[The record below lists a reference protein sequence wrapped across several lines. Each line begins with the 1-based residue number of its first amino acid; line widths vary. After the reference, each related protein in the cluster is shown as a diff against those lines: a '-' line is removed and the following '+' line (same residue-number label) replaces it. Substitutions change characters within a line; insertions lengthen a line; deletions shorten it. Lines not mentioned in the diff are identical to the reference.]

1 MTITSSTL
9 YTMDNHQDAM
19 SAYMVEVHKKYALPF
34 ACFFFVLVGVPLGV
48 LTKRGGFGVG
58 AGLSLIFFL
67 LYWVFLIGGEKLAD
81 RRLISP
87 LVAMWSGNVV
97 VLLIGL
103 LLLLRASGLNVAS
116 IWRRKH

>member
-1 MTITSSTL
+1 
-9 YTMDNHQDAM
+9 
-19 SAYMVEVHKKYALPF
+19 
-34 ACFFFVLVGVPLGV
+34 VLVGVPLGV

-87 LVAMWSGNVV
+87 AVAMWSGNVV
-97 VLLIGL
+97 ILLIGTVL
-103 LLLLRASGLNVAS
+103 LFRASGLNVAS
-116 IWRRKH
+116 IWRKRP